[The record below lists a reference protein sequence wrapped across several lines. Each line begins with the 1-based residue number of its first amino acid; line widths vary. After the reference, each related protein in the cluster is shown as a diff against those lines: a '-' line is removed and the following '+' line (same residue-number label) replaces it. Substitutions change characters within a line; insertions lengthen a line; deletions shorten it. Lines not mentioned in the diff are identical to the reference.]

1 MAMTSD
7 DSEAKMT
14 ENCKAEIWPK
24 NYFIR
29 RVPSNIQ
36 KKIVRLKIVFAL
48 KPCNTW
54 LRIPSSMCS

>member
-1 MAMTSD
+1 MTIKNSFLNESIMAMTSD
-7 DSEAKMT
+7 DSEAKTT

-36 KKIVRLKIVFAL
+36 KKLVLTL
-48 KPCNTW
+48 
-54 LRIPSSMCS
+54 